1 MSTRGKFKRFVAY
14 SLLTLLAILVYQY
27 LVVIADPT
35 QFAIK
40 DGDPGIH
47 IERGFFVDTSQ
58 QLSHQQVLENG
69 EILHSRSFDDIPW
82 GFEQQTYWLR
92 LKLHN
97 STSQPTRVVVHFA
110 NPMLEQIS
118 IYHSDNP
125 EYPLAVDITELGW
138 QAESLMAKQ
147 RAFPSYEV
155 LLAGHSQQQLV
166 VRIATEGI
174 AKTPIAIYWFDDFAN
189 LMQVTFLIWGSF
201 VGILVVMSLYNLV
214 LYSGLKDSIYLVY
227 IGYSLSILAM
237 LGVVIGFGHYIW
249 PEAIIRSLRMNIVSV
264 NLSVVIFTLSFALL
278 FFNSLKRP
286 SRIIRLCISYVP
298 FLILLAIVSLFLPEY
313 IAAPIFFLSM
323 VVLYPL
329 IIIFLYQQFRLNHKW
344 ARYYLVSWV
353 PIIIG
358 GALQPMVLTGVI
370 KGSFLM
376 NHSLMIGVMCEVV
389 LMAMALASRMQYKKE
404 RALFNAT
411 HDYGTRLP
419 NTTLLENRIAE
430 LVSEQQEFSV
440 CLIEV
445 ADFPSLQPYISSTET
460 DDLIVMISRA
470 INLEL
475 VSHQGFFELEKTS
488 QGIHKLVKVR
498 DGLFAA
504 LIVSQQSAQQDEDYR
519 RIQAALSQGAQ
530 VSELYIA
537 LSAYFGISSYS
548 AHDDEKKLDV
558 MKQAQQ
564 ALDQA
569 KREITAIARYQS
581 NHAYSLAQRLS
592 LAANLQQ
599 ALRDNKLQLYHQPQ
613 IDLQTGLVDG
623 SEVLLRWHHDEFG
636 NIPPDE
642 FISIAEDTGIVNELT
657 LWVIERACQHL
668 EILRQQGYEDH
679 NVSVNISG
687 KDIAEPGFLHNVRGI
702 LARYKISLNNLTF
715 ELTESVTVS
724 DFHLLKQT
732 LDELTRMG
740 INIAIDDYGTGYSS
754 LFYISQLPFT
764 ELKIDKSFVVDLDVS
779 ERHRTIVK
787 TTIEMAKSLDLRLV
801 AEGIESASIE
811 ALLREQDCHIAQGY
825 YYQRPIPF
833 SQYLT
838 WLKTWRQD

>member
-1 MSTRGKFKRFVAY
+1 M
-14 SLLTLLAILVYQY
+14 
-27 LVVIADPT
+27 
-35 QFAIK
+35 
-40 DGDPGIH
+40 
-47 IERGFFVDTSQ
+47 
-58 QLSHQQVLENG
+58 
-69 EILHSRSFDDIPW
+69 
-82 GFEQQTYWLR
+82 
-92 LKLHN
+92 
-97 STSQPTRVVVHFA
+97 
-110 NPMLEQIS
+110 
-118 IYHSDNP
+118 
-125 EYPLAVDITELGW
+125 
-138 QAESLMAKQ
+138 
-147 RAFPSYEV
+147 
-155 LLAGHSQQQLV
+155 
-166 VRIATEGI
+166 
-174 AKTPIAIYWFDDFAN
+174 
-189 LMQVTFLIWGSF
+189 
-201 VGILVVMSLYNLV
+201 
-214 LYSGLKDSIYLVY
+214 
-227 IGYSLSILAM
+227 
-237 LGVVIGFGHYIW
+237 
-249 PEAIIRSLRMNIVSV
+249 
-264 NLSVVIFTLSFALL
+264 
-278 FFNSLKRP
+278 
-286 SRIIRLCISYVP
+286 
-298 FLILLAIVSLFLPEY
+298 
-313 IAAPIFFLSM
+313 
-323 VVLYPL
+323 
-329 IIIFLYQQFRLNHKW
+329 
-344 ARYYLVSWV
+344 
-353 PIIIG
+353 
-358 GALQPMVLTGVI
+358 
-370 KGSFLM
+370 
-376 NHSLMIGVMCEVV
+376 
-389 LMAMALASRMQYKKE
+389 
-404 RALFNAT
+404 
-411 HDYGTRLP
+411 
-419 NTTLLENRIAE
+419 
-430 LVSEQQEFSV
+430 
-440 CLIEV
+440 
-445 ADFPSLQPYISSTET
+445 
-460 DDLIVMISRA
+460 VMISRA

-475 VSHQGFFELEKTS
+475 SSQKDFLVLDKVS
-488 QGIHKLVKVR
+488 QGDHRLAKVR

-504 LIVSQQSAQQDEDYR
+504 LIISQQSAQQDDDYR
-519 RIQAALSQGAQ
+519 RIQAVLSQGAQ

-642 FISIAEDTGIVNELT
+642 FIPIAEDTGMVNELT

-668 EILRQQGYEDH
+668 EILMQQGYEAH

-702 LARYKISLNNLTF
+702 LSRYKVPLYNLTF

-764 ELKIDKSFVVDLDVS
+764 ELKIDKSFVADLDVS

-787 TTIEMAKSLDLRLV
+787 TTIEMAKSLNLRLV

-838 WLKTWRQD
+838 WLQTWRQD